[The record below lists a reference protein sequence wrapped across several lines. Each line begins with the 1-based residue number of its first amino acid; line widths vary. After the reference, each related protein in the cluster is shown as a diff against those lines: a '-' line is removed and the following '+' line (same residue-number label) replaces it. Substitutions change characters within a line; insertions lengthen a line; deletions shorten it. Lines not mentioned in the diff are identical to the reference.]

1 LSALRQPS
9 QERYVRFAFAKYRT
23 KEIATPKVDRH
34 AQSGQL
40 AVLKD
45 KSEPHTEVRQ
55 LAVLTEESDIC
66 VSARTNPECLLS
78 PCPQG
83 GQSGHIPHR
92 R

>member
-55 LAVLTEESDIC
+55 LAVLTEESDLR
-66 VSARTNPECLLS
+66 S
-78 PCPQG
+78 G
-83 GQSGHIPHR
+83 GRIVEDERDRVDCGVAGAKGNMFV
-92 R
+92 